1 MSRFWL
7 LLILTP
13 LFYSNF
19 YFAVELKINA
29 PFYKNQTI
37 KWQKKTDYI
46 SNNHELIT
54 SSIIGPDGTAQL
66 SADFDQIELT
76 EISIGK
82 SYGLIYIELQLNLT
96 KYFSKDTILDSMSLK
111 KNQIQLV
118 FLDL

>member
-54 SSIIGPDGTAQL
+54 SSIIGFTPYFLIFSYAGDKISNL
-66 SADFDQIELT
+66 LEIKSFSINNIFSIE
-76 EISIGK
+76 I
-82 SYGLIYIELQLNLT
+82 LI
-96 KYFSKDTILDSMSLK
+96 IL
-111 KNQIQLV
+111 IILV
-118 FLDL
+118 FFLIIRIYYKISSK